1 MTSRQSYTT
10 TEDEKRYAN
19 SYFYIFKYLLFDVIV
34 GTLTFY
40 YEEY

>member
-10 TEDEKRYAN
+10 TEDEKR
-19 SYFYIFKYLLFDVIV
+19 YFYIFKYLLFDVIV